1 VVLRSLP
8 MRIFN
13 LFGDQEW
20 DGENDRG
27 GYRHRV
33 AAIGNRLGA
42 SMLGGSLY
50 ELPPGEKTWP
60 YHYELAEE
68 EWLLVVRGVPTL
80 REPGGERTLREG
92 GVVCFPAGPGG
103 AHQLRNETD
112 EPVRVALFSTVGS
125 SPTGTVYPDSQK
137 VQMRGPGVRFRL
149 RIDTELDYWDGEA

>member
-1 VVLRSLP
+1 VQV
-8 MRIFN
+8 FN
-13 LFGDQEW
+13 LLS
-20 DGENDRG
+20 GETVAEPDMPAGFHQREAALRELLG
-27 GYRHRV
+27 G
-33 AAIGNRLGA
+33 
-42 SMLGGSLY
+42 SMLGMSVYDL
-50 ELPPGEKTWP
+50 EPGEKTWP

-92 GVVCFPAGPGG
+92 DVVCFLAGPGG